1 MNSVKSNSY
10 NNSLIAYLENQGI
23 DISNMKDKILSF
35 DSKKNRVETKIPF
48 GKYKGQTI
56 RAVIEIDK
64 EYIIWLLAS
73 KLNEPRYFKGKSKDQ
88 YVGPIP
94 KTEADAFE
102 VYTQDFENGD
112 L

>member
-1 MNSVKSNSY
+1 MNSTKSNSY
-10 NNSLIAYLENQGI
+10 NESLIAYLEKEGL
-23 DISNMKDKILSF
+23 DISNLKDKIKSF
-35 DSKKNRVETKIPF
+35 DSKKNKVETKIPF

-56 RAVIEIDK
+56 RAVIDIDK

-73 KLNEPRYFKGKSKDQ
+73 KLNEPKYFKGQDKKA

-102 VYTQDFENGD
+102 IYQHDYENGD
-112 L
+112 I

>member
-1 MNSVKSNSY
+1 MNSGKSNSY
-10 NNSLIAYLENQGI
+10 NDSLIAYLKNQGI
-23 DISNMKDKILSF
+23 DISNMKDEIKAF
-35 DSKKNRVETKIPF
+35 DTTKNRVETKIPF

-73 KLNEPRYFKGKSKDQ
+73 KLNEPKYFKGKAKDQ

-102 VYTQDFENGD
+102 VYQQDFENGD

>member
-1 MNSVKSNSY
+1 MNSNNSTSY
-10 NNSLIAYLENQGI
+10 NDSLIAYLEKEGL
-23 DISNMKDKILSF
+23 DISNLKDKIKSF
-35 DSKKNRVETKIPF
+35 DSKKNKVETKIPF

-56 RAVIEIDK
+56 RDVIEIDK

-73 KLNEPRYFKGKSKDQ
+73 KLNEPNYFKGKAKNQ

-94 KTEADAFE
+94 NTEADAFE
-102 VYTQDFENGD
+102 VYQQDFENGD